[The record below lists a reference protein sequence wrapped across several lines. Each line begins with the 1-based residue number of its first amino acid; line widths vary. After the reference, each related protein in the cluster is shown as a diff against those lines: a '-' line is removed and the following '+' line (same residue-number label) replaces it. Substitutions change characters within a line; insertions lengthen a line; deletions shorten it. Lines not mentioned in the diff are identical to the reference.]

1 MMTLYSSRRSLNR
14 VLSQCLSVGT
24 LAALSLLLG
33 FAPGLSERSHSLDFS
48 SQAYAQSRFTNK
60 DLINYARAV
69 LAMEPGR
76 QAAYNEIKRI
86 VGSPPNIACSQ
97 PNSLRSLPGNAQ
109 AIAVNYCKQSQKIV
123 QSNGLSIELF
133 NQITVEAQKNSEVAT
148 QIKNEMIRLQAQ

>member
-48 SQAYAQSRFTNK
+48 SQAYAQTFSTQK
-60 DLINYARAV
+60 LINFARAV

-109 AIAVNYCKQSQKIV
+109 AIAINYCKQSQKIV
-123 QSNGLSIELF
+123 QSNGLSIEEF
-133 NQITVEAQKNSEVAT
+133 NLITVEAQKNSEVAA

>member
-1 MMTLYSSRRSLNR
+1 
-14 VLSQCLSVGT
+14 
-24 LAALSLLLG
+24 
-33 FAPGLSERSHSLDFS
+33 
-48 SQAYAQSRFTNK
+48 
-60 DLINYARAV
+60 
-69 LAMEPGR
+69 MEPGR

-109 AIAVNYCKQSQKIV
+109 AIAINYCKQSQKIV
-123 QSNGLSIELF
+123 ESNGLSIGLF